1 MKTPINLD
9 LHAVIARSTSL
20 LLVGENH
27 SCIYIHLLLKKEHVS
42 MHRRACLNTANQRKV
57 SISHYVAALVA
68 GYMLEPHLLNQ
79 ILALLLHLHVQLF
92 GTSQVRESGHGH
104 RTYARPSGRG

>member
-1 MKTPINLD
+1 
-9 LHAVIARSTSL
+9 
-20 LLVGENH
+20 
-27 SCIYIHLLLKKEHVS
+27 

-92 GTSQVRESGHGH
+92 GTSQVSQRV
-104 RTYARPSGRG
+104 RPWAPYVRKTERPGMK